1 MLHINVALPSGR
13 SENLSVLQSSKVG
26 DLRVL
31 AQKSFEQGF
40 LKLVTSEGH
49 VLNDPTESLQT
60 AGLQDGDHITAI
72 SLQARLAATAS
83 AFALWCCGCD
93 KIVTW
98 GSAYHG
104 GDSSRVQEK
113 LKGVQQ
119 VQTTWNAFAA
129 ILSDGSVVTWGDPQC
144 GGDNSAVEHQ
154 LKGVQQVRATAY
166 AFSAILADGSVV
178 AWGDRADGGDCSAV
192 QHQLQNVQ
200 RLQATNSAFA
210 AILADGSVVTWGDP
224 KLVVSTLQSRIG

>member
-1 MLHINVALPSGR
+1 MFCQGDHSNKNTSSNLDISHVAHVQNARCWRAPCTREIQNHVLSSQMICIPQTLHCWSRSTCRATKRLSIEFGSRYASRFSFSKSIRMLHINVALPSGR

-129 ILSDGSVVTWGDPQC
+129 ILSDGSVCYVG
-144 GGDNSAVEHQ
+144 
-154 LKGVQQVRATAY
+154 R
-166 AFSAILADGSVV
+166 
-178 AWGDRADGGDCSAV
+178 
-192 QHQLQNVQ
+192 
-200 RLQATNSAFA
+200 
-210 AILADGSVVTWGDP
+210 
-224 KLVVSTLQSRIG
+224 STVWW